1 MNEQDI
7 INLILGEP
15 EDDFHGTVPSKDKR
29 LRFDRL
35 RGHAGARCRCDGRR
49 RGPGHL
55 RPPQRLPD
63 TRRAASRC
71 GAERI
76 CAETFFH
83 AHGTQ
88 RQRIAIQCRRQAAH
102 QVYGLRTVGGMT
114 ESEFDAGFH
123 IFCRDVCPTADHV
136 EFAKREQFWRIHLF
150 SRCCS

>member
-15 EDDFHGTVPSKDKR
+15 EDDFHRHSPQQGQEAAIRP
-29 LRFDRL
+29 
-35 RGHAGARCRCDGRR
+35 AAAAMPARSALYARK
-49 RGPGHL
+49 PGHSGAVGN
-55 RPPQRLPD
+55 PPQRLPD

-88 RQRIAIQCRRQAAH
+88 RQCI
-102 QVYGLRTVGGMT
+102 TV
-114 ESEFDAGFH
+114 
-123 IFCRDVCPTADHV
+123 
-136 EFAKREQFWRIHLF
+136 
-150 SRCCS
+150 

>member
-1 MNEQDI
+1 MNEQDM

-35 RGHAGARCRCDGRR
+35 RAHALYARK
-49 RGPGHL
+49 PGHSGAVGN
-55 RPPQRLPD
+55 PPQRLPD

-76 CAETFFH
+76 CAKTFFH

-88 RQRIAIQCRRQAAH
+88 RQCI
-102 QVYGLRTVGGMT
+102 TV
-114 ESEFDAGFH
+114 
-123 IFCRDVCPTADHV
+123 
-136 EFAKREQFWRIHLF
+136 
-150 SRCCS
+150 

>member
-35 RGHAGARCRCDGRR
+35 RGHAGAHALYARK
-49 RGPGHL
+49 PGHSGAVGN
-55 RPPQRLPD
+55 PPQRLPD
-63 TRRAASRC
+63 ARRAASCR

-114 ESEFDAGFH
+114 GSEFDDGLH
-123 IFCRDVCPTADHV
+123 IFRWDVRAQ
-136 EFAKREQFWRIHLF
+136 ANHL
-150 SRCCS
+150 

>member
-35 RGHAGARCRCDGRR
+35 RGHAGALMHYTHGNLNIQE
-49 RGPGHL
+49 PL
-55 RPPQRLPD
+55 NPPQRLPD
-63 TRRAASRC
+63 TRRAASCR

-114 ESEFDAGFH
+114 GSEFDDGLH
-123 IFCRDVCPTADHV
+123 IFRWDVRAQ
-136 EFAKREQFWRIHLF
+136 ANHL
-150 SRCCS
+150 